1 MCECVQFIFFST
13 SKVHLKI
20 GQWYSGREM
29 GYIMPDHLG
38 WLPGS
43 DCPAMGSPKSVRW
56 QRVMMKSLR
65 GPRPCRLEAW
75 RTCPVALPY
84 VCAFDPWSRRVTLT
98 LESQQGPSLPGMNLG
113 ILSAS
118 QAGLVDPW
126 ILMKLCF
133 CFSGVKLRVIFLCLK
148 SQPPSEATGDHK
160 SLLTCIMPGPA
171 VPPQSLRCAVVW
183 YYTPVGLQRW
193 YLPRRI
199 YVRLL

>member
-1 MCECVQFIFFST
+1 MCECVHCMFFRASE
-13 SKVHLKI
+13 VHLKM
-20 GQWYSGREM
+20 GQRYSGTEM

-43 DCPAMGSPKSVRW
+43 ACPAMGSPKSVRW
-56 QRVMMKSLR
+56 HRVMMKSLR

-75 RTCPVALPY
+75 RACPVALSY
-84 VCAFDPWSRRVTLT
+84 MCTFDPWSRRVTFT
-98 LESQQGPSLPGMNLG
+98 LESQRGPSLPGMNLG

-126 ILMKLCF
+126 ILMKLCL
-133 CFSGVKLRVIFLCLK
+133 CFSGVKLRVIFLCLE
-148 SQPPSEATGDHK
+148 SVALWSYRRPQVFVDVCNARPCSASSIPE
-160 SLLTCIMPGPA
+160 LCYRL
-171 VPPQSLRCAVVW
+171 VPHTVS
-183 YYTPVGLQRW
+183 LQRW